1 MIDIVVPHAAR
12 NVEKLLFAGIA
23 EDNWHTKLL
32 SLRLLGQFA
41 DRATIPF
48 ARTLNQVVPVVS
60 AAMWDTRNEVKKGA
74 SEATLKALNTCQV
87 LFGKQMLPTNN
98 QGSVAT
104 RDFSPNAAS
113 TRVLQNHPETTPQ
126 TPENTPK
133 TPLSKKISRPQDSR
147 KQYKVTLTG
156 CVGMR
161 FGCLGCI
168 LQVSGY
174 LVMLV

>member
-87 LFGKQMLPTNN
+87 LFGKQMLPTDK
-98 QGSVAT
+98 QGMGAWRRGTSVPT
-104 RDFSPNAAS
+104 LPPLGSCR
-113 TRVLQNHPETTPQ
+113 
-126 TPENTPK
+126 NTLKPPHKHLK
-133 TPLSKKISRPQDSR
+133 TPPKRP
-147 KQYKVTLTG
+147 
-156 CVGMR
+156 
-161 FGCLGCI
+161 
-168 LQVSGY
+168 
-174 LVMLV
+174 